1 MPRPAAVDTLPEA
14 VRAELDRE
22 LARRAFSGYAE
33 LAEWLEAQG
42 YAISRS
48 ALHRYGQKVQRRLEA
63 IRASTEAARLIA
75 DAAPDREDSRS
86 AAVIALVQSELFE
99 AMLSLQ
105 QLEGDDDPAR
115 RVKLLSN
122 AARAIAEA
130 SRASVAQKKW
140 AEQVRREALAEA
152 AEAVEKK
159 AGAQGLSAEAVAAIK
174 AEILGLG
181 DG

>member
-1 MPRPAAVDTLPEA
+1 MPRPAAVDTLPEP
-14 VRAELDRE
+14 VRAALDRE
-22 LARRAFSGYAE
+22 LAGRAFSGYGE
-33 LAEWLEAQG
+33 LSAWLGSQG

-48 ALHRYGQKVQRRLEA
+48 ALHRYGQRVQRRLEA

-105 QLEGDDDPAR
+105 QLEEDDDPAR
-115 RVKLLSN
+115 RVKLLSS

-130 SRASVAQKKW
+130 SRASVAQKQW
-140 AEQVRREALAEA
+140 AEKIRRETAEELASQ
-152 AEAVEKK
+152 VEKEGGRITPERLRQIVRETY
-159 AGAQGLSAEAVAAIK
+159 GA
-174 AEILGLG
+174 
-181 DG
+181 

>member
-105 QLEGDDDPAR
+105 QLEEDDDPAR

-130 SRASVAQKKW
+130 SRASMAQKQW
-140 AEQVRREALAEA
+140 AEEIRRQEREIA
-152 AEAVEKK
+152 AEK
-159 AGAQGLSAEAVAAIK
+159 AAKIARKGGMSRDTIEAIR
-174 AEILGLG
+174 AEILGVRA
-181 DG
+181 